1 MNTSIIRNAIANREV
16 IEFIYRGY
24 PRVAEPHAYGIK
36 DGKRQIV
43 IFQVGGLSSAGT
55 IQDWRR
61 IGLDEI
67 TGLKATGV
75 KFEGPRADRPA
86 EYDSWDTIISI
97 VK

>member
-1 MNTSIIRNAIANREV
+1 MNTTIIRNAIANREL

-24 PRVAEPHAYGIK
+24 PRVAEPHAYGIR

-61 IGLDEI
+61 ISLDEI
-67 TGLKATGV
+67 SGLKATGI
-75 KFEGPRADRPA
+75 KFGGPRADRPA
-86 EYDSWDTIISI
+86 EYDNWDTIISV